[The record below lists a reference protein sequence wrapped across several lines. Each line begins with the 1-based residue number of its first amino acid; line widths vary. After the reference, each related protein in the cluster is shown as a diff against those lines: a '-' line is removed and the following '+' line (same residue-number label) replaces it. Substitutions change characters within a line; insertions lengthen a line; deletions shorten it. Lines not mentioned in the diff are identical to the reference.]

1 MKLKATRFV
10 AVNCLL
16 VVLAGSADSLAQEQG
31 TIKPQT
37 KSEKAVTK
45 SEKAEAEGK
54 LMTPEPKATSELI
67 KLGLIRP
74 DTVKFVDTRFAFGAL
89 VKGTPYSAT
98 AVTETVQTLSDG
110 NDITR
115 RIEARVYRDSQGR
128 TRREQVLD
136 SLARYSTGGDAL
148 RMIFIYDP
156 VAGCSITL
164 DPRTHVALRTKQR
177 SDGSEWFKVDSGAKI
192 SERLIIRTT
201 PVPVAPKP
209 GDTAAPVPVAPK
221 PGDTT
226 AHDLKVSVD
235 TANRLVSVRN
245 GLTANQLADIRA
257 SEDSLGKSSGERVVG
272 KTIELLGNQPID
284 GIEAEGSRS
293 TEVIPAG
300 QIGNRLPIE
309 ITQERWYSR
318 ELQVLVLTKH
328 HDPRSGD
335 ITYRLTN
342 IERSEPDPSLFEV
355 PADYRLAGFEY
366 VGSRPAPPNQKA
378 AGSSPPKAKH
388 AF

>member
-1 MKLKATRFV
+1 MNLKATRVV

-16 VVLAGSADSLAQEQG
+16 VVLAGSARSLAQEQG
-31 TIKPQT
+31 TTKPQT

-45 SEKAEAEGK
+45 SEKAEADGK
-54 LMTPEPKATSELI
+54 LTKPEPAKAPSEPI
-67 KLGLIRP
+67 KPRLVGA
-74 DTVKFVDTRFAFGAL
+74 DTVMFVDTRFAFGAM
-89 VKGTPYSAT
+89 VKGAPYSAT

-136 SLARYSTGGDAL
+136 SLARYTTGGDTQ

-164 DPRTHVALRTKQR
+164 DPRTHIARRTKQR
-177 SDGSEWFKVDSGAKI
+177 SDGSEWFKADSGAKV
-192 SERLIIRTT
+192 SERPIIRTT
-201 PVPVAPKP
+201 PAPAVAPKP
-209 GDTAAPVPVAPK
+209 GDTAA
-221 PGDTT
+221 D
-226 AHDLKVSVD
+226 DLKIRVD
-235 TANRLVSVRN
+235 TANRLLSARN
-245 GLTANQLADIRA
+245 ALTANQLADFRA
-257 SEDSLGKSSGERVVG
+257 FEDSIRKSSGEGVVG

-284 GIEAEGSRS
+284 GVEAEGSRS
-293 TEVIPAG
+293 IEIIPAG

-309 ITQERWYSR
+309 ITQERWHSR
-318 ELQVLVLTKH
+318 ELQVLVLSKH

-342 IERSEPDPSLFEV
+342 IERDEPDPSLFEV

-366 VGSRPAPPNQKA
+366 VGTRPAPSNQKS
-378 AGSSPPKAKH
+378 AGSSPPKV
-388 AF
+388 